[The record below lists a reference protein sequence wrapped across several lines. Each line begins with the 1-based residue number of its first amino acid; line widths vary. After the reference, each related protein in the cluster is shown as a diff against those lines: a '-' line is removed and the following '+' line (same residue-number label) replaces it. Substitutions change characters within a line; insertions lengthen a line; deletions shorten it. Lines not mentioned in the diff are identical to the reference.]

1 MTKNDD
7 NLANYQSKYCYSD
20 SEVLLNNYNVTDQET
35 LDIIERRVSALM
47 LTKIQMREIPKEQV
61 LFSIDYI
68 CQLHKEIF
76 EHVYSFAGKIRRE
89 NITKGNTPFCRP
101 EFIIESLTNILKKI
115 KKDIH
120 KLKNKEDIVSFL
132 AYYYAE
138 LNIIHP
144 FREGNGRLMREY
156 LRQIV
161 VLLKE
166 NYDLNYDLD
175 FSNVDELDKKSL
187 MNGSIVSA
195 MTGELGYLENFF
207 DSTLISKSFKK

>member
-1 MTKNDD
+1 M
-7 NLANYQSKYCYSD
+7 
-20 SEVLLNNYNVTDQET
+20 
-35 LDIIERRVSALM
+35 
-47 LTKIQMREIPKEQV
+47 
-61 LFSIDYI
+61 
-68 CQLHKEIF
+68 
-76 EHVYSFAGKIRRE
+76 
-89 NITKGNTPFCRP
+89 
-101 EFIIESLTNILKKI
+101 TNILKKI

-175 FSNVDELDKKSL
+175 FSNVDELDKKNL

-195 MTGELGYLENFF
+195 MTGELEYLENFF

>member
-120 KLKNKEDIVSFL
+120 KLKNKEDIVFFL

-175 FSNVDELDKKSL
+175 FSNVDELDKKNL

-207 DSTLISKSFKK
+207 DRTLISKSFKK